1 MIHHLME
8 IASEV
13 DLIHPD
19 RLASLDGPVTPE
31 DTAKVGLLLTMS
43 ESADDDTF
51 KATLDTPL
59 FGKDVP

>member
-1 MIHHLME
+1 MIHHLMG

-31 DTAKVGLLLTMS
+31 DTQVGLLLTMS
-43 ESADDDTF
+43 ESADDAST
-51 KATLDTPL
+51 KPH
-59 FGKDVP
+59 